1 MRQVLGPGALGRP
14 RGIGWRGRWEGGSGW
29 GIHVKPWLIHVN
41 VWQKPLEYCKVISL
55 QLIKIMEKKRT
66 KLEENKVSP
75 NWNISMHSPQCELFP
90 FGLLR
95 VDWLQMEKLNLY
107 LGDLPSPTGVINR
120 VELNS
125 RFQPIISIQIFKTT
139 INELVLKVTLMVC
152 VIHKPHHCYRYT
164 CVVISMYQA
173 LF

>member
-1 MRQVLGPGALGRP
+1 
-14 RGIGWRGRWEGGSGW
+14 
-29 GIHVKPWLIHVN
+29 
-41 VWQKPLEYCKVISL
+41 
-55 QLIKIMEKKRT
+55 
-66 KLEENKVSP
+66 
-75 NWNISMHSPQCELFP
+75 
-90 FGLLR
+90 
-95 VDWLQMEKLNLY
+95 MEKLNLY

-173 LF
+173 LS